1 MMIRIS
7 VLVSLA
13 AAVLLSAGLN
23 PCTAFPMVVAPQSK
37 AIEFFCPMH
46 PEVKSSSPTRCPKCG
61 MRLTPAAV
69 DAERDESAKN
79 KGRAGDSGLDFRIPD
94 VVVYDQEGKRL
105 NFYSDVIKG
114 KTVAINFIFTTCTT
128 ICPPLTA
135 IMRQI
140 QREMGA
146 RVGRDVLLVSVSV
159 DPLTDTPE
167 RLKSFAAKFDAGP
180 GWTFVTGRKTD
191 IDKLLRALGAYVND
205 KNNHTPI
212 ILVGNE
218 RTGYWTRSYGLAP
231 ASTIVRLIVEA
242 ADRPTQQLAASEP
255 RFSMGGS
262 LSSPNNGL
270 LVYTIY
276 AIGPQFFTPTA
287 FSAR

>member
-1 MMIRIS
+1 MMIRVS

-13 AAVLLSAGLN
+13 AMVLLSGGQN
-23 PCTAFPMVVAPQSK
+23 PCTAFPAVVASQSN
-37 AIEFFCPMH
+37 ATEFFCPMH
-46 PEVKSSSPTRCPKCG
+46 PEVKSNSPTSCPKCG
-61 MRLTPAAV
+61 MRLTPAVV
-69 DAERDESAKN
+69 DVERNESAQN
-79 KGRAGDSGLDFRIPD
+79 KGRARDSGLDIRIPD

-128 ICPPLTA
+128 ICPALTA

-146 RVGRDVLLVSVSV
+146 RVGRDILLVSVSV

-180 GWTFVTGRKTD
+180 GWAFVTGSKTG

-205 KNNHTPI
+205 KNNHIPI

-231 ASTIVRLIVEA
+231 ASTIVRLIDEA
-242 ADRPTQQLAASEP
+242 ARDERSETGPGASRACYHCHDR
-255 RFSMGGS
+255 
-262 LSSPNNGL
+262 
-270 LVYTIY
+270 
-276 AIGPQFFTPTA
+276 
-287 FSAR
+287 